1 MAFINTYAPT
11 HDIIVHDPYGPVPWD
26 LNFVLSIPPAIEN
39 EVVKLIPFIPRLHA
53 DGFWDVAGASDPELY
68 RFIRQSFASK
78 DDFLDWTRRGQRN
91 PEICT
96 FLVIDKT
103 KPAVAAEGAD
113 LGGAMAGMI
122 SYVFAS
128 KANRVRD
135 SCDSTLRRTVLT
147 RLRR

>member
-1 MAFINTYAPT
+1 MAFVNTYAPT
-11 HDIIVHDPYGPVPWD
+11 HDAVVGDPYGPDPWD
-26 LNFVLSIPPAIEN
+26 INFMFSVPPAIEN
-39 EVVKLIPFIPRLHA
+39 DVVQLTPFIPRLHA

-78 DDFLDWTRRGQRN
+78 DDFLDWTRRGQRS

-96 FLVIDKT
+96 FLVIDKM
-103 KPAVAAEGAD
+103 KPAVAAEGAN
-113 LGGAMAGMI
+113 LGGAMSGMI

-135 SCDSTLRRTVLT
+135 SCYVALHRTF
-147 RLRR
+147 